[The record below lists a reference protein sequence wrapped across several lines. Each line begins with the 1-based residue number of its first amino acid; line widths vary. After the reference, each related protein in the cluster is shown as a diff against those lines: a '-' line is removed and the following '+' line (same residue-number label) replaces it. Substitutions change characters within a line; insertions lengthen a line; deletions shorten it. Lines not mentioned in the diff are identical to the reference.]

1 VTVVQKWSLYL
12 LGKSFIVKTYQQS
25 LKFLLEQCVATVPQ
39 QRWISKLLGY
49 DFLIEY
55 KHGKENRVTDA
66 LSRQFEDQDSRV
78 DISISLISFP
88 HSSWIAELKE
98 SYLHDEDTKDLLLSL
113 QQGQLTPKE
122 FTIQ

>member
-1 VTVVQKWSLYL
+1 M
-12 LGKSFIVKTYQQS
+12 GKSFIVKTYQQS

-55 KHGKENRVTDA
+55 KRGKENRVTDA

-78 DISISLISFP
+78 DISISLISFT

-113 QQGQLTPKE
+113 QQSQLTPKE